1 MSSEESNQNTEEVD
15 LDRFDAAAA
24 ASDPLP
30 PPEDLLAWYLLSLA
44 NKELEENR
52 QLEISDGLKEA
63 AESELQNLSQSG
75 EAQTDLEIDNVKDHL
90 SNYYQGA

>member
-1 MSSEESNQNTEEVD
+1 MSSDEALNEDVAFSSGD
-15 LDRFDAAAA
+15 
-24 ASDPLP
+24 SSPS
-30 PPEDLLAWYLLSLA
+30 PEALLAWYLLSLA

-63 AESELQNLSQSG
+63 AGSELQNLSQSD
-75 EAQTDLEIDNVKDHL
+75 EAQTDLEIENVKDHL

>member
-1 MSSEESNQNTEEVD
+1 MSSNTQNRT
-15 LDRFDAAAA
+15 LAAAL
-24 ASDPLP
+24 SSGDPLR

-44 NKELEENR
+44 NKELEKNR
-52 QLEISDGLKEA
+52 QLEISAGLEKA
-63 AESELQNLSQSG
+63 AKFNLKKLSQSD